1 MNLRLL
7 KQVLLNKN
15 ENKFLNNK
23 EKGKEKLIFLE
34 LPL

>member
-7 KQVLLNKN
+7 KQVLPNKN
-15 ENKFLNNK
+15 ENKFLNNT
-23 EKGKEKLIFLE
+23 ETGKEKLIFLE